1 VTDRHQT
8 RSSEGEDA
16 VTTARSTQN
25 DRTIPGAAARS
36 NALLSIPEVIAE
48 IGVPR
53 STFYRWRQLGVGPK
67 AIKLPNGQ
75 VRVRRSALDDWLSS
89 LEGDVA

>member
-1 VTDRHQT
+1 M
-8 RSSEGEDA
+8 
-16 VTTARSTQN
+16 TTARNTQN
-25 DRTIPGAAARS
+25 DSTTPRPGNGS
-36 NALLSIPEVIAE
+36 TALLSIPEVIAE

-67 AIKLPNGQ
+67 SIKLPNGQ
-75 VRVRRSALDDWLSS
+75 VRIRRGALDDWLSS